1 MCVCVYVC
9 VCLCRYLRQ
18 KRRRLALE
26 AQARVMQAS
35 PSVLSKFIYTCPV
48 HCLLLLFVIIV
59 VVVCHQRGSREWRRE
74 LAALVIQLAWRQH
87 QRRQVLARA
96 LRRQRILH
104 DWTPSVMAAR
114 QKALVQKV
122 YSKSLHSLSRPFFR
136 G

>member
-1 MCVCVYVC
+1 MCVCVFVQ
-9 VCLCRYLRQ
+9 VSQTEEEKIGTRSS
-18 KRRRLALE
+18 
-26 AQARVMQAS
+26 S
-35 PSVLSKFIYTCPV
+35 PSYAGKSPV
-48 HCLLLLFVIIV
+48 SSSFRLNLHLYVFVVVAVV

-74 LAALVIQLAWRQH
+74 LAALVIQLAWRQY